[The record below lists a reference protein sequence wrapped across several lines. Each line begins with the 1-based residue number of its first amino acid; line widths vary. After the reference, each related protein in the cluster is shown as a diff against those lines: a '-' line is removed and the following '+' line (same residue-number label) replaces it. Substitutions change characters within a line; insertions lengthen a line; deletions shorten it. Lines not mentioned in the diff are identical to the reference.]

1 VACSLPVKGRINPI
15 IALLLFTQRRNL
27 PAGMGYLLRS
37 FRASGQKNTSAKP
50 PLRSAQLQIF
60 NQGRNSNNM
69 FKKKLILAIAV
80 LGIVSLGSSLTAK
93 ANLVQLT
100 DVQLSGQGI
109 GAVLTVLTL
118 QNGSPTTE
126 SAYVGWDG
134 GTSTFHAFGDFSPPD
149 GSPKNQTF
157 TFAQLGIV
165 NASELGLVVNFA
177 EPGSEN
183 PPSGTATT
191 TGSIS
196 SLADRITLNVW
207 LPDGTLAQQHSLAS
221 DTILSQVAG
230 GVGGSGLVFG
240 LDAAQAAALDAYLAL
255 HPDALFTVGAT
266 FADAEGGNDTIQA
279 ARLISGVPE
288 PTSMLLLGTGLI
300 GVAASVRRRLGKK

>member
-1 VACSLPVKGRINPI
+1 
-15 IALLLFTQRRNL
+15 
-27 PAGMGYLLRS
+27 
-37 FRASGQKNTSAKP
+37 
-50 PLRSAQLQIF
+50 
-60 NQGRNSNNM
+60 M
-69 FKKKLILAIAV
+69 FAKKLVLAMAV
-80 LGIVSLGSSLTAK
+80 LGIVSVGSSLTAK

-118 QNGSPTTE
+118 QNGAPTTE

-134 GTSTFHAFGDFSPPD
+134 STSTFHAFGDFSPPD

-157 TFAQLGIV
+157 TFGDLGITH
-165 NASELGLVVNFA
+165 ASELGLVVNFA

-183 PPSGTATT
+183 PPSADATT

-196 SLADRITLNVW
+196 SLANRITLNVW
-207 LPDGTLAQQHSLAS
+207 LPDGTLAQQHTLAG
-221 DTILSQVAG
+221 DATLSQVAG

-266 FADAEGGNDTIQA
+266 FANAEGGNDTIQA
-279 ARLISGVPE
+279 ARLVPVTVPE

-300 GVAASVRRRLGKK
+300 GVAAGVRRRLSKK